1 MVYKKS
7 IKFLIVCFFSVYTNV
22 ALSNNQIYFVD
33 INFLMNNS
41 LAGKS
46 IIKQLDEKSKL
57 NKKKFQDM
65 ENNLREEEKQ
75 IISKKNVLD
84 VNEYTKNVEQ
94 FTNKVSEYKLLRTNT
109 IEDINQL
116 KNNAQKTLTN
126 SLTPILAEY
135 VEKNNISFIIP
146 KQSIIIG
153 KTELNLTNTI
163 LKILDSKIK
172 KINLE

>member
-1 MVYKKS
+1 MLYKKF
-7 IKFLIVCFFSVYTNV
+7 IKFSIVCFVLVYTNV

-46 IIKQLDEKSKL
+46 IIKQLDEKSKF
-57 NKKKFQDM
+57 NKKKFQDI
-65 ENNLREEEKQ
+65 ENNLRKEEKQ

-84 VNEYTKNVEQ
+84 ANEYTKNVEQ

-109 IEDINQL
+109 IENINQL

-126 SLTPILAEY
+126 SLTPILGEYAE
-135 VEKNNISFIIP
+135 ENNISFIIP

-153 KTELNLTNTI
+153 KNELNLTNTI